1 MGSVGIRLTWRLV
14 ARRTKLLGLTL
25 SVAAL
30 TPVLAACDTSPGA
43 AAIVGGD
50 RIPISTLQT
59 QVRQA
64 LTNPQA
70 ASQFGADRAEFTR
83 QVLAQTIQERIIDAL
98 AAARHITVTP
108 RDVAAQLSAFEQ
120 QAGGAAQLRQQ
131 AAQGGVSETGLQQI
145 ARAQAQ
151 QAKIGEAL
159 VANLPVSQ
167 AQLQAQYQKDV
178 AQFDQVH
185 VAHILVTSRSL
196 ATHLLAQVKANPSSF
211 AALAKRYSIDTQ
223 SKGSGGDLGYVG
235 RGQTVTPFDRA
246 IFGARPGSFLL
257 VHSQYGYHVVHV
269 IARRTESLQ
278 QATPQLKQEL
288 LSDQRSALL
297 QRAIVAE
304 SRRIGVHVNPRYGTW
319 DPQKQ
324 AVAATKSPVSSPG

>member
-1 MGSVGIRLTWRLV
+1 MT
-14 ARRTKLLGLTL
+14 RRTKFLGFAL
-25 SVAAL
+25 SAVVVVPAL
-30 TPVLAACDTSPGA
+30 AGCDTSPGA
-43 AAIVGGD
+43 AAIVGKH
-50 RIPISTLQT
+50 RISISSLQA

-70 ASQFGADRAEFTR
+70 ASQFGHDRAGFTR

-98 AAARHITVTP
+98 AATKHVSVKPSDI
-108 RDVAAQLSAFEQ
+108 AAEISAFEQ
-120 QAGGAAQLRQQ
+120 QAGGATQLRQQ
-131 AAQGGVSETGLQQI
+131 AAQGGVSESSLHDI
-145 ARAQAQ
+145 ARAQALQ
-151 QAKIGEAL
+151 SKIGDQL

-167 AQLQAQYQKDV
+167 AQLQAQYQKDI

-185 VAHILVTSRSL
+185 VAHILVNSK
-196 ATHLLAQVKANPSSF
+196 ALAQRILAKVKANPASF
-211 AALAKRYSIDTQ
+211 AALAKRYSTDTQ

-235 RGQTVTPFDRA
+235 RGQTVTPFDNA
-246 IFGARPGSFLL
+246 IFAAKPGSYLL

-288 LSDQRSALL
+288 LSSQRSALL
-297 QRAIVAE
+297 QKAMLAE

-319 DPQKQ
+319 DPQKET
-324 AVAATKSPVSSPG
+324 VNATGAPATSPS